1 MIADVSTDAAEAA
14 PSDPLNDALDVF
26 MAVRPRL
33 FGIAYRM
40 LGSASEAEDIV
51 QEAWVRWQRYDR
63 DSVENPAAFLATTT
77 TRLAINSATSAHAR
91 RESYIGPWLPEPVD
105 TSADPAL
112 GAEKGEALEFAILM
126 LMERLTPMERAAYV
140 LRQAFDYP
148 YETIGGILEQSQANV
163 RQHVSRARKHL
174 AGERRERVDADE
186 QRRLLAAFLAAA
198 QAGEMTALEELFAGE
213 VVSTTDGNGVKNAA
227 RKLVAGREW
236 VAKFIAAFAHHF
248 WVDTEQEWVEANGEP
263 AILVRRDGEPLVLVS
278 LSTGPDG
285 IEQIRWMMAPAK
297 LERIAQAG

>member
-1 MIADVSTDAAEAA
+1 MA
-14 PSDPLNDALDVF
+14 PQAPPHARPDPRDDALNAALDTF

-63 DSVENPAAFLATTT
+63 DTVENPAAFLATTT
-77 TRLAINSATSAHAR
+77 TRLALNSVTSARAR
-91 RESYIGPWLPEPVD
+91 RESYIGPWMPEPVD

-112 GAEKGEALEFAILM
+112 GAERGEALEFAILM

-148 YETIGGILEQSQANV
+148 YETIASILEQTQANV
-163 RQHVSRARKHL
+163 RQLVSRARKHL
-174 AGERRERVDADE
+174 AEQRRDRVDADE

-198 QAGEMTALEELFAGE
+198 QAGEMAALEDLFAAD

-227 RKLVAGREW
+227 RRLVVGRER

-248 WVDTEQEWVEANGEP
+248 WTGTDQEWVEANGEP
-263 AILVRRDGEPLVLVS
+263 AILVRRGDEPLVLVS
-278 LSTGPDG
+278 VTAGEDG
-285 IEQIRWMMAPAK
+285 VEQIRWMMAPAK
-297 LERIAQAG
+297 LERIARTD